1 MNKQILK
8 HLRKLYKHV
17 EYYNKMSPFP
27 IYDSLWVVDIKNK
40 IKEMENTKEDYDEL
54 PVLACRFCKSLY
66 IENDEDDNAHCHKC
80 GSINELTEYKNIF
93 EWQEHLTQ
101 KKEN

>member
-27 IYDSLWVVDIKNK
+27 VYDTEWVMDIKNK

-54 PVLACRFCKSLY
+54 PVDACRFCKHLH
-66 IENDEDDNAHCHKC
+66 IVFDEDDNDHCMKC
-80 GSINELTEYKNIF
+80 GSINELITFPNINEYLKFKNGKN
-93 EWQEHLTQ
+93 T
-101 KKEN
+101 